1 MFFFIKYINLN
12 YQLAFREGHF
22 TTLAFSELVEG
33 VLSTYEKGETTV
45 FAVLLDLVKA
55 FGSVEQKKFA

>member
-1 MFFFIKYINLN
+1 MN